1 MRVANMLPDI
11 QYQMQQSQQ
20 ALTTATEQVS
30 TGLRVNQLS
39 DDPAASANMV
49 RSLAYSANV
58 DQYTSN
64 VSSVLPQ
71 MQSAD
76 SAISSIVTS
85 LNTAVTLGTSGAS
98 SANLTSNKQ
107 VIAGQ

>member
-20 ALTTATEQVS
+20 ALATATEQVS

-58 DQYTSN
+58 DQYEQRQLFTA
-64 VSSVLPQ
+64 SV
-71 MQSAD
+71 AD
-76 SAISSIVTS
+76 GR
-85 LNTAVTLGTSGAS
+85 LGHQFHRDVAELRGHIGHLGRQLSHPDR
-98 SANLTSNKQ
+98 Q
-107 VIAGQ
+107 